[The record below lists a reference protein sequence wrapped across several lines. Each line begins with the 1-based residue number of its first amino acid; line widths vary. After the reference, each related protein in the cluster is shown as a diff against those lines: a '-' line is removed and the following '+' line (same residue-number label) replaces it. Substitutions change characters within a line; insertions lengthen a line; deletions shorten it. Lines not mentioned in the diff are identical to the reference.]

1 MSLNDIQTE
10 LNSINSKSP
19 EIKTNTIENLLIN
32 NVRRLEKFMDSK
44 VINIYSRPWNKLETK
59 LKTKKIEEYLK
70 KELETNTITLNTFNS
85 LFYKL
90 SRNIMLNEKIKL
102 VYILKKYNKSI
113 LTFPCF
119 FKTSYYFQN
128 KLLKKSFIII
138 EQYYF

>member
-102 VYILKKYNKSI
+102 VYDTEKCCI
-113 LTFPCF
+113 
-119 FKTSYYFQN
+119 TSFDYKIY
-128 KLLKKSFIII
+128 L
-138 EQYYF
+138 